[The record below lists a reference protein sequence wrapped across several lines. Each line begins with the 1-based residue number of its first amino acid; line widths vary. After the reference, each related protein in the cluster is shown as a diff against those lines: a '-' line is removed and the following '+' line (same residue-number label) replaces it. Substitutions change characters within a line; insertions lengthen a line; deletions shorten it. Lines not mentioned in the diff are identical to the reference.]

1 MYKQVKS
8 INSNPKVN
16 SSTGMDH
23 GVSSCSHTGDDP
35 CPIGTPVSLGATVWY
50 EDDQGLLVVNVQWRG
65 RTYVGT
71 LFDSSKQSSIS
82 QNRLLKEEKRCAN
95 ANSGKREI
103 PIDFQSLERKK
114 VKTESAFISDITLEE
129 NIIESEIIKSS
140 SGKQK
145 KPKFKGQ
152 SDRSFKCD
160 KCDKNYKFASGLHY
174 HNKHG
179 HKNDKQ

>member
-1 MYKQVKS
+1 M
-8 INSNPKVN
+8 
-16 SSTGMDH
+16 
-23 GVSSCSHTGDDP
+23 
-35 CPIGTPVSLGATVWY
+35 
-50 EDDQGLLVVNVQWRG
+50 
-65 RTYVGT
+65 
-71 LFDSSKQSSIS
+71 
-82 QNRLLKEEKRCAN
+82 KEEKRCAN

-179 HKNDKQ
+179 HKNDKK